1 MATRKDFLLVFII
14 GVFFGVFSLPII
26 KNVASSFSFS
36 WVLATGFVFL
46 LGVVAVF
53 FLWLASLISLKIPI
67 VFQLAKFAAVGSF
80 NTFLDWGIV
89 NLLIFLTG
97 IASGL
102 GFSLFKAISFLIAN
116 IGSYFWN
123 KYWTFVG
130 KDKANIQE
138 FGKFFV
144 VSVIGMVL
152 NVVVASLIVNYIAYP
167 SFLSPRQWANVALL
181 VATLVSLVWNFVG
194 YKFFVFEKKN

>member
-36 WVLATGFVFL
+36 WVLATGFVFF
-46 LGVVAVF
+46 LGMVAVF

-97 IASGL
+97 IVSGL

-123 KYWTFVG
+123 KYWTFID

-167 SFLSPRQWANVALL
+167 SSLSPRQWANVALL

>member
-26 KNVASSFSFS
+26 KNVAGSFSFS

-97 IASGL
+97 IVSGL

-123 KYWTFVG
+123 KYWTFID

-167 SFLSPRQWANVALL
+167 SSLSPRQWANVALL